1 MYLNENTER
10 EDDYERILHVLQMW
24 QNFKDENPTMGNE
37 GFVYQRVH
45 ISLPMA
51 FLFRGDYALNQ
62 LQVRFDSVRLKVS
75 DYYIMAFKPDYSV
88 DITQQSIENFES
100 IADIENDKNPFLRQ
114 LWMKYRQDPNKYVS
128 DERPEPYTVCSS
140 YDTVNSSPIL

>member
-1 MYLNENTER
+1 
-10 EDDYERILHVLQMW
+10 
-24 QNFKDENPTMGNE
+24 
-37 GFVYQRVH
+37 
-45 ISLPMA
+45 MA

-114 LWMKYRQDPNKYVS
+114 LWTKYRQDPNKYVS

-140 YDTVNSSPIL
+140 